1 MQTMNRRPIKVILI
15 SPAIAGALCVVLATV
30 TGTGTTGAYVFL
42 FLAIPI
48 LLLYLMW
55 PERTRFFVGGSATSR
70 RIKSKSS
77 QTRRRSRPRAL

>member
-1 MQTMNRRPIKVILI
+1 MKRRPIKVILI
-15 SPAIAGALCVVLATV
+15 SPAIVGALCVVLAIL

-55 PERTRFFVGGSATSR
+55 PERTRFFVEGSTTPR
-70 RIKSKSS
+70 PLNPKNDR
-77 QTRRRSRPRAL
+77 TRHRRSRPRTL